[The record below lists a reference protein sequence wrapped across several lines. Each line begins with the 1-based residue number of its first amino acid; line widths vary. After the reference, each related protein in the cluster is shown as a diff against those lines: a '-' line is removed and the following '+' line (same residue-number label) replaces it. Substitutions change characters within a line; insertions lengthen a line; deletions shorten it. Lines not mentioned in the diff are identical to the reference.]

1 MSIRKESAKSRT
13 RRLPQTALAP
23 HLTSIVVPL
32 LAMVSAMAVANVYF
46 AQPLLDTMA
55 TDVNVSPSAIGLV
68 AGYRCRDIRFCRSGG
83 ACN

>member
-23 HLTSIVVPL
+23 HLTSIMVPL

-55 TDVNVSPSAIGLV
+55 TDLNVSPSAIGQVFVFL
-68 AGYRCRDIRFCRSGG
+68 GG
-83 ACN
+83 